1 MTRAFLAVALWF
13 LLVAGAPPAAAQRG
27 PEEMSRQELL
37 QRIQSEWEGL
47 IAREL
52 ELTDD
57 QRSALPEVL
66 SEFGAARRELGEL
79 RGAFM
84 DRVGAVLEAEIE
96 DPVQTMALI
105 EEGRALRAREEQL
118 LMQEE
123 ERLLEFLEPSQV
135 LLLQILRDQF
145 GDLIESLGNRDDLE
159 RFSREGRGAPGISE
173 FPRP

>member
-1 MTRAFLAVALWF
+1 
-13 LLVAGAPPAAAQRG
+13 
-27 PEEMSRQELL
+27 
-37 QRIQSEWEGL
+37 
-47 IAREL
+47 
-52 ELTDD
+52 
-57 QRSALPEVL
+57 
-66 SEFGAARRELGEL
+66 
-79 RGAFM
+79 M